1 MEGDIMSKKI
11 EVVSSTA
18 PQVLVTLDAA
28 RGAAVAVAGKTGEV
42 LGAYAAALC
51 AAFDLVDN
59 TGKVTSKWFE
69 LKGKLKAGV
78 VAERAKFKAQMEAA
92 GHAGNV
98 HVYWQRVKEASGYVT
113 AGDSERAG
121 MSIDAKTAAD
131 LKTLLNR
138 IFKAESESK
147 ECDLASEAKGLL
159 IEAFELLGGNV
170 DDLG

>member
-1 MEGDIMSKKI
+1 MTKKI

-18 PQVLVTLDAA
+18 PQALVTLEMA
-28 RGAAVAVAGKTGEV
+28 RDAAVAVAGRTGEV
-42 LGAYAAALC
+42 LGCYAMALC
-51 AAFDLVDN
+51 TAFDLVDN

-113 AGDSERAG
+113 AGDAERAS
-121 MSIDAKTAAD
+121 MSVDAKSVAD

-147 ECDLASEAKGLL
+147 ECDLSSEAKGLL
-159 IEAFELLGGNV
+159 IEAFELLGGDV
-170 DDLG
+170 DTLG

>member
-1 MEGDIMSKKI
+1 MSAKKI
-11 EVVSSTA
+11 VVSSTA
-18 PQVLVTLDAA
+18 PGALVTLESA

-59 TGKVTSKWFE
+59 TGKITSKWFE

-78 VAERAKFKAQMEAA
+78 VAERALFKGQMEAA

-121 MSIDAKTAAD
+121 MSVDAKTSAD

-147 ECDLASEAKGLL
+147 ECDLSSEAKGLL